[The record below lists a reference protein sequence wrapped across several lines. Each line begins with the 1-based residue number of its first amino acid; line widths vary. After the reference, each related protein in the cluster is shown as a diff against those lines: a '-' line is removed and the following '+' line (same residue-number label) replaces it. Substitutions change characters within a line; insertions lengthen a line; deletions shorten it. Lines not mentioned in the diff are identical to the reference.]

1 MWILKEDLVGSGI
14 LEIILIN
21 LSVINAVNGC
31 IFFDNR
37 DFAAQICEE
46 AVKTG
51 IVEEAKYADA
61 DTGVCCFYL
70 NCDDIDAHKKVISY
84 FLEKRLIKKT
94 KAGKLH
100 NISFKLNSQTR
111 AGQYGEDFQGT
122 IKLADFIDLDT
133 GNWIK

>member
-1 MWILKEDLVGSGI
+1 MDIKRGLGWIWYIGDNTDKFERDKCGKWMYY
-14 LEIILIN
+14 
-21 LSVINAVNGC
+21 
-31 IFFDNR
+31 FDNR